1 MPKLQRLCALLGP
14 QALLIACRKRTKQ
27 PTTKWRHLTIADMSD
42 SAHLSRLNRATN
54 IGVVLGSVSGGL
66 CSIDIDDDDMVEPFL
81 QRNPMLTNTLRT
93 RAARGCN
100 FWVRIEGEYPRTH
113 HIKQDGATIGE
124 FRANGSY
131 TIISGTHP
139 SGCQY
144 EFVKEVRPI
153 ALSYQSLVWPE
164 SAKTPP
170 TTSSVTLNSEICN
183 LKSVPCTL
191 YNKAN
196 EQQDDTPSHAAIL
209 ASIASRKVATASF
222 ERTYPALAELY
233 SDFIENRFRA
243 VAGGRNSF
251 LTEAIPFLYRAV
263 SPAFVLPLV
272 KHFYSCNQSL
282 FKDPLS
288 NHMQEAEAV
297 MEGVNATYL
306 NDLGDGEREIYT
318 ALNEREQNLFRLC
331 RDLALTNE
339 EKGQGRTFFAPM
351 DKFGWRLGLKGMQVG
366 RDLKTMEGYGIIRC
380 VEKGKPWAKGRK
392 ALAGTYAWVLVKG
405 K

>member
-1 MPKLQRLCALLGP
+1 
-14 QALLIACRKRTKQ
+14 
-27 PTTKWRHLTIADMSD
+27 MSD

-54 IGVVLGSVSGGL
+54 IGVVLGRVSGGL
-66 CSIDIDDDDMVEPFL
+66 CSIDIDDDKLVEPFL
-81 QRNPMLTNTLRT
+81 KKNPALRDTLRT
-93 RAARGCN
+93 KGQRGCN
-100 FWVRIEGEYPRTH
+100 LWIRIEGEYPRTH

-139 SGCQY
+139 DGCQY
-144 EFVKEVRPI
+144 EFVKEVRPREI
-153 ALSYQSLVWPE
+153 TYKSLVWPD
-164 SAKTPP
+164 SANTHHP

-183 LKSVPCTL
+183 LNSVVFTL
-191 YNKAN
+191 YNN
-196 EQQDDTPSHAAIL
+196 NTDTSSDDTPGTKSVL

-272 KHFYSCNQSL
+272 EHFYSCNQSL

-297 MEGVNATYL
+297 MEGVNATYV

-392 ALAGTYAWVLVKG
+392 ALAGTYAWALVKG